1 MLLLCGFCH
10 AFAAFDCFC
19 VILASSLWL
28 QAAFA
33 GLRSLLHGFGHS
45 NIYPSLQYFYGLGC
59 HQNKLLCN
67 TQIISVCPR
76 FYMLYGYHK
85 QFSAWHPQ
93 FFHFCGCQALKHR
106 VAPNRPVFWHHFD
119 HFEGIF
125 NINLLVMPAR
135 DKLWPLDKLTACHS
149 RPERGRKRPKRSNS
163 VQTVLASP
171 NYFNNPSTDSPI
183 ICSSFASPKFSS
195 TVAPTVPKLSTSGS
209 SPKPSMEREYAKNGT
224 FSLV

>member
-1 MLLLCGFCH
+1 M
-10 AFAAFDCFC
+10 
-19 VILASSLWL
+19 ASAI
-28 QAAFA
+28 QIFT
-33 GLRSLLHGFGHS
+33 RRS
-45 NIYPSLQYFYGLGC
+45 NIFTASGVSKTNSYAIP
-59 HQNKLLCN
+59 KLSPFVLVFTCS
-67 TQIISVCPR
+67 TGITS
-76 FYMLYGYHK
+76 K
-85 QFSAWHPQ
+85 FSAWHPQ